1 MYIVACQKCSEL
13 KILAGTPDEGGVAR
27 VMWTCGKCG
36 AGQLMEIPI
45 SKDARRGDLRN
56 IIGGLALA
64 RDGKS
69 AKIEPLRE
77 NLKNEIKS

>member
-1 MYIVACQKCSEL
+1 
-13 KILAGTPDEGGVAR
+13 
-27 VMWTCGKCG
+27 
-36 AGQLMEIPI
+36 MEIPI